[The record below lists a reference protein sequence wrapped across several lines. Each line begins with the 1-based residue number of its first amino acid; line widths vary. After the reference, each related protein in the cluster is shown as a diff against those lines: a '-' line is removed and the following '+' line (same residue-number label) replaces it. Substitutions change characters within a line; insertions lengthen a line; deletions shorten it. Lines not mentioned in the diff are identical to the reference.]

1 MKNKEVCA
9 EFVGGYEAKT
19 QHLFTE
25 TTNGKRVLYSYGY
38 HFPLCVILA
47 DGTKLFN
54 SSGYSATTSQHKGDI
69 ARAYGYDNF
78 KDMVKNL
85 NGIKLFDTNELNAI
99 IQNSEIN
106 NEADII
112 EVKI

>member
-9 EFVGGYEAKT
+9 DFVSGCESETKN
-19 QHLFTE
+19 LFSE
-25 TTNGKRVLYSYGY
+25 NTNDKRVLYSYGY
-38 HFPLCVILA
+38 HFPLCVILK

-54 SSGYSATTSQHKGDI
+54 SGGYSVTTSQHKGDI
-69 ARAYGYDNF
+69 ARAFGFVNF
-78 KDMVKNL
+78 KDLVENF
-85 NGIKLFDTNELNAI
+85 NNIKLMTTDELNAV
-99 IQNSEIN
+99 IQNAKIN

>member
-1 MKNKEVCA
+1 MKNKEVCT
-9 EFVGGYEAKT
+9 EFVSGYEAKT
-19 QHLFTE
+19 KYLFAE

-54 SSGYSATTSQHKGDI
+54 SSGYSATTSQHKGDM
-69 ARAYGYDNF
+69 ARAFGFDSF
-78 KDMVKNL
+78 KDMVKNW
-85 NGIKLFDTNELNAI
+85 NGLKLFDTDELNAI
-99 IQNSEIN
+99 IRNADINS
-106 NEADII
+106 EADII